1 MDWFAVASRGVF
13 PTPTP
18 SGAERAAYIA
28 TAGLFSGPLPA
39 TSGSTGAYGS
49 LYLDLSLYL

>member
-1 MDWFAVASRGVF
+1 MDWFAIVSRGVF

-18 SGAERAAYIA
+18 SGAERAAYIV
-28 TAGLFSGPLPA
+28 TSGLFGGPLP
-39 TSGSTGAYGS
+39 TSGGAGVYGS